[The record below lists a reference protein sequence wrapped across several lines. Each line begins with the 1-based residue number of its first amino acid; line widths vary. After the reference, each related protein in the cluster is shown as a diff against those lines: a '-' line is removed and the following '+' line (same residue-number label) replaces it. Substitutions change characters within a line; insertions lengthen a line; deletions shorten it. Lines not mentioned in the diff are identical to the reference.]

1 MRHYLD
7 RQVTP
12 PKKATSP
19 ILGPL
24 PPCKR
29 ALTLLCQTC
38 SSSVGEDRGWNQ
50 ENRAQELVEERVE
63 NGKNSKLP
71 PKMIKFLFS
80 RPQLL
85 IRWIAL
91 STGYIRETDCV
102 THWIDFYPV
111 DSAIQRLN
119 NQKQVPAVQKM
130 DNTIH
135 WINLH
140 PLNSAIGFPKLIPWI
155 AIYLAP
161 VVQQV
166 DALSTG

>member
-1 MRHYLD
+1 M
-7 RQVTP
+7 
-12 PKKATSP
+12 
-19 ILGPL
+19 
-24 PPCKR
+24 
-29 ALTLLCQTC
+29 
-38 SSSVGEDRGWNQ
+38 GEDRGWNQ

-80 RPQLL
+80 RPQLFK
-85 IRWIAL
+85 RWIGL

>member
-1 MRHYLD
+1 MRYYLD
-7 RQVTP
+7 RQITP
-12 PKKATSP
+12 LKKATSP

-140 PLNSAIGFPKLIPWI
+140 PLNSAIGFPKLIP
-155 AIYLAP
+155 
-161 VVQQV
+161 
-166 DALSTG
+166 